1 MTIKKLLEQHIAK
14 KVKPKKVA
22 CLLSGG
28 VDSLSLA
35 LAAHDIGKKVI
46 AYSFHLKDNL
56 SYDFETARSVAEKMH
71 WKFVPVVVPT
81 DNLVD
86 DWHRLVK
93 LGCRKK
99 THFECVFP
107 FLYVYPVIKEKCV
120 LTGWGSDAYFTP
132 SKTASM
138 RYSSITK
145 AKNYIRY
152 WKDFYKIKSFS
163 SKSDRQ
169 FKIRLTYNQYRIKY
183 LDGDCAGL
191 KEHTRVAEQHGKIHV
206 TPYLDK
212 DVRKFLLSKNY
223 KELNRPRQ
231 KEIIRKDFTKLEE
244 FGKIKE
250 HINLQLGAGVNK
262 LFEKLL
268 ENTEINFKSRK
279 RMMDVASDWYLEN
292 QKTSLEKFFK

>member
-1 MTIKKLLEQHIAK
+1 MLKKLLEQHIAK
-14 KVKPKKVA
+14 KVKHKTVA
-22 CLLSGG
+22 VLLSGG

-35 LAAHDIGKKVI
+35 LSAHNLGKKI
-46 AYSFHLKDNL
+46 ICYSFHLKDNL
-56 SYDFETARSVAEKMH
+56 SYDFETAKKVAEKMN

-107 FLYVYPVIKEKCV
+107 FLYVYPVIKEKYV
-120 LTGWGSDAYFTP
+120 LTGWGADAYFTP

-152 WKDFYKIKSFS
+152 WKNFYKIKSFS

-191 KEHTRVAEQHGKIHV
+191 KEHTRVAEQHDKIHV

-268 ENTEINFKSRK
+268 ENRAINFKDRK
-279 RMMDVASDWYLEN
+279 RIMDVASDWYLEN